1 MRASMPQ
8 TVVMRDS
15 VFLPL
20 VLAASLLCLLPPA
33 TRASEGCS
41 SAQSTVEETGCVI
54 AALKAMD
61 QRLEQAL
68 EAVAQEARAVPSEVF
83 QTLWRDNLI
92 GFYNTSADPAAQAAA
107 FRDERRKV
115 CAYAKSVAFQG
126 TGYGIFTTRCELALT
141 RTLLD
146 QLKP

>member
-1 MRASMPQ
+1 MRA
-8 TVVMRDS
+8 S

-33 TRASEGCS
+33 MRASEGCS

-68 EAVAQEARAVPSEVF
+68 EAVAQEARAVLNRAFVRIFASVICRHVVTLRNKPHPCRCGCLFLPSCQRMGGGRSRGGSPWVIAGGAE
-83 QTLWRDNLI
+83 
-92 GFYNTSADPAAQAAA
+92 
-107 FRDERRKV
+107 
-115 CAYAKSVAFQG
+115 
-126 TGYGIFTTRCELALT
+126 
-141 RTLLD
+141 
-146 QLKP
+146 